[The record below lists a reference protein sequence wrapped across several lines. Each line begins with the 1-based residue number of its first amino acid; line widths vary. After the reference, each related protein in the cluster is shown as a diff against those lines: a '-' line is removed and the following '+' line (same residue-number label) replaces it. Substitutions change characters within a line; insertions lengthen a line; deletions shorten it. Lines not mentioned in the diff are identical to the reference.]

1 MEQRRATRY
10 QMRVPV
16 IFKWDDQQ
24 GLRQQGGGFTRDIS
38 TGGIF
43 VSCPTSPPAG
53 TAVALEVLL
62 PPLEA
67 EAQGLRLQADGQ
79 VVRLEESGKRGG
91 FAAAADFGLRSAASH
106 QGT

>member
-1 MEQRRATRY
+1 MESRKTVRY

-16 IFKWDDQQ
+16 IIKWNDEQ
-24 GLRQQGGGFTRDIS
+24 GVRQQGGGFTRDIS

-43 VSCPTSPPAG
+43 VLCPAYPPAG

-67 EAQGLRLQADGQ
+67 EAHDLRLQAEGQ
-79 VVRLEESGKRGG
+79 VVRVEGGGKGSG
-91 FAAAADFGLRSAASH
+91 FAAAADFGLRSPGSD
-106 QGT
+106 GDT